1 MRGRARRRTTRHRGM
16 SAAVVLTLA
25 LAASSVSTPAALAC
39 SRVLWQPIGGPVVG
53 RNMDF
58 FRDVRTNL

>member
-1 MRGRARRRTTRHRGM
+1 M

-39 SRVLWQPIGGPVVG
+39 SRVLWQPTGGPVVG